1 MAHSGIV
8 VGEPVKERRDCVPHS
23 ICKGLKRKKKKSKP
37 RKGIRELND
46 GYNLFDLSF
55 SIPRNPPFDSRVN
68 KLEKRLYMALV

>member
-1 MAHSGIV
+1 MTHSGIV
-8 VGEPVKERRDCVPHS
+8 VGEPVKERRDFVPHS
-23 ICKGLKRKKKKSKP
+23 ICEGLKRRKKSKP